1 MGIQGLLPMLPG
13 GAMSDSYMGFSR
25 LRSLISPES
34 HAISDD
40 SRKIKADIDTGTL
53 LYVCA
58 LKHRI
63 AYNAGDYTH
72 SVAEFHRQIV
82 SLRVVYKW
90 DMTIIFDG
98 CPPPEKSPEHDRR
111 KSKGDDGNNIIITSE
126 FIALCAHACKRYFH
140 NFVVSPA
147 EADMQVCRRDPT
159 AIAVT
164 RDSDLVA
171 YGLKTIVI
179 VDNYSREEFRL
190 IDMDCAVTDDTK
202 EQYPL
207 FWYYKKYGLQ
217 IIHFWAAVM
226 GCDISKGPTKVGID
240 GIGKKVF
247 FSALDSFDS
256 QQSTTIID
264 SQTFAKVL
272 RENANSTVRAT
283 YSWKQIQEE
292 LDRIVHWFTIGGTYY
307 DIDGNVL
314 SVSGSLIKHRSPS
327 TLRHM
332 TGSSDP
338 KTCALFST
346 SQQQLIESFKPHN
359 LAHNSAAD
367 TATVSG
373 RSLPEGRATLNDCR
387 VDELKGLIV
396 CRGGNLT
403 DRDGKALNK
412 AELCRIA
419 MAHLLLEEENP
430 IHTVHFNRSRSNNGV
445 FANIDVSE
453 RRTVPQILTAIS
465 NADLEQSIKQFALD
479 LLQLYGEDKF
489 VDNFATI
496 ALEAP
501 ELHEEF
507 IYKEFAHVGDS
518 TNQKGITEGLK
529 RVLEMDQIIYHAN
542 ARSEDGKSLYV
553 ISKQRASMRTDEK
566 TRKKTATGEKP
577 KLKEYL
583 VMMQIAIQPTTDVT
597 RGHTLGLC
605 ERMMRSYC
613 AFCEAGCGLCYHRAA
628 LLWMQYLHWGEG
640 RPTPKPVTAG
650 FCSWIP
656 GSNSRSCSTIEPA
669 YQSQRMKLPG
679 SSEEAQ
685 QKI

>member
-1 MGIQGLLPMLPG
+1 MYVLTLFQIRLSGPKGNFGPPSDFSPLPPSQLPDPTKANSQILPHCPSFTAHTTPQLIHKSHALTMGIQGLLPMLPG

-98 CPPPEKSPEHDRR
+98 SPPPEKSPEHDRR

-126 FIALCAHACKRYFH
+126 FIALCAHAFKRYFH

-272 RENANSTVRAT
+272 RENANSFR
-283 YSWKQIQEE
+283 
-292 LDRIVHWFTIGGTYY
+292 
-307 DIDGNVL
+307 
-314 SVSGSLIKHRSPS
+314 VSLN
-327 TLRHM
+327 
-332 TGSSDP
+332 
-338 KTCALFST
+338 
-346 SQQQLIESFKPHN
+346 N
-359 LAHNSAAD
+359 L
-367 TATVSG
+367 
-373 RSLPEGRATLNDCR
+373 
-387 VDELKGLIV
+387 
-396 CRGGNLT
+396 
-403 DRDGKALNK
+403 
-412 AELCRIA
+412 
-419 MAHLLLEEENP
+419 
-430 IHTVHFNRSRSNNGV
+430 
-445 FANIDVSE
+445 
-453 RRTVPQILTAIS
+453 
-465 NADLEQSIKQFALD
+465 QFA
-479 LLQLYGEDKF
+479 
-489 VDNFATI
+489 
-496 ALEAP
+496 
-501 ELHEEF
+501 
-507 IYKEFAHVGDS
+507 
-518 TNQKGITEGLK
+518 
-529 RVLEMDQIIYHAN
+529 
-542 ARSEDGKSLYV
+542 
-553 ISKQRASMRTDEK
+553 
-566 TRKKTATGEKP
+566 
-577 KLKEYL
+577 
-583 VMMQIAIQPTTDVT
+583 
-597 RGHTLGLC
+597 
-605 ERMMRSYC
+605 
-613 AFCEAGCGLCYHRAA
+613 
-628 LLWMQYLHWGEG
+628 
-640 RPTPKPVTAG
+640 
-650 FCSWIP
+650 
-656 GSNSRSCSTIEPA
+656 
-669 YQSQRMKLPG
+669 
-679 SSEEAQ
+679 
-685 QKI
+685 